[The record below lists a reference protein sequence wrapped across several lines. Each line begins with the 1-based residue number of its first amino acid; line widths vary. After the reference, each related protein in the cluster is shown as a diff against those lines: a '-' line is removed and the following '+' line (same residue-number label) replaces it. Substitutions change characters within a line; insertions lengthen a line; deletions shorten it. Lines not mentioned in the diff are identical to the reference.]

1 MGQGQGEPVD
11 VKITVMAEFP
21 RPSNRQELRRLLGL
35 TGYYHG
41 FCCNF
46 AILVT
51 PLTDLLKI
59 TRQFAWTP
67 DCERAFDG
75 ARVLLCGLWSWLC
88 WIFPG
93 LSCLTLMPAQWL
105 QERYWCNYQSNVE
118 LPGSYFSK
126 GFDYCQR
133 RCSAVEKETL
143 ALLLALRHFD
153 VYLSAGPFPI
163 GVYAG
168 HNPLVH
174 NQIVTSLVSKDVE
187 SCYTPEQNALINRLD
202 CISSKIPS
210 QSAAR

>member
-1 MGQGQGEPVD
+1 MKSEIPKATITYLGKQVGQGQGEPVD

-75 ARVLLCGLWSWLC
+75 ARVLLCGL
-88 WIFPG
+88 
-93 LSCLTLMPAQWL
+93 
-105 QERYWCNYQSNVE
+105 
-118 LPGSYFSK
+118 
-126 GFDYCQR
+126 
-133 RCSAVEKETL
+133 
-143 ALLLALRHFD
+143 
-153 VYLSAGPFPI
+153 
-163 GVYAG
+163 
-168 HNPLVH
+168 
-174 NQIVTSLVSKDVE
+174 
-187 SCYTPEQNALINRLD
+187 
-202 CISSKIPS
+202 
-210 QSAAR
+210 